1 MNRRIA
7 LGAIAAPF
15 TLAAGASLAARAQ
28 VSPAS
33 QDAATPPLRVGIAGL
48 VHGHING
55 FIRGMLRRR
64 DIRLVGVA
72 EANTEVARAILSR
85 HGASDAPLHA
95 DIGALLSAGKPEV
108 VLAFTST
115 FDHAAVVTACAA
127 RGVHVMMEKPL
138 AVSLAHGRA
147 IAQAAARGKIQ
158 VMVNYETT
166 WYPSNQ
172 AIWRLVKEQKA
183 LGEIRKLVAHH
194 GHRGPKEI
202 GVGPEFLGW
211 LVDPKLNGGG
221 ALYDF
226 GCYGANLATWLMD
239 NQRPL
244 AVTAVT
250 QTIKPDIYSRV
261 DDEATIVLTY
271 PRAQA
276 ILQASWNWPLS
287 RKDLEVYGRTGQAFA
302 WKSDETRQR
311 LPGKPEEPV
320 ATPPLAPP
328 HDQPLDHL
336 IAVVRGQIAP
346 GPLSSLENNLIVTE
360 ILDAARTSA
369 RTRRTVELA
378 RRS

>member
-115 FDHAAVVTACAA
+115 FDHAAVVTAC
-127 RGVHVMMEKPL
+127 
-138 AVSLAHGRA
+138 
-147 IAQAAARGKIQ
+147 AARGKIQ